1 VNNFFARTQVFFI
14 NRLKGGEYFGSQEK
28 SEEGGKESSEE
39 EKKISI
45 SD

>member
-14 NRLKGGEYFGSQEK
+14 NRLKGGEYLGSKK
-28 SEEGGKESSEE
+28 SEEAGKESGEE